1 MESINATFSEIPQE
15 HKEKSTYNIDQR
27 HIMEN
32 KQTDIELILSNMK
45 VLML

>member
-1 MESINATFSEIPQE
+1 MNTTFSERPHE

-32 KQTDIELILSNMK
+32 KQTDIELMLSNMK